1 MRFSNENADR
11 NRLLIILPSLSGGGA
26 EKVGV
31 NIAKGLSD
39 SGWDVTL
46 LIISGKNRDYEYL
59 LDDKTKYI
67 FLNTHLLFSFFK
79 IYKFIK
85 IYKFTKILSF
95 SLEISGIISIYRKMF
110 GLACFLVSRSM
121 SILSKYNENA
131 KFCWKIINK
140 LFLTKYFLQSDI
152 IIAQSKLMKE
162 DLIKNYNHMLK
173 SKVVIINNPSFII
186 EKILNSDTAEKKGSN
201 YILYIDRF
209 SKQKNLLFLL
219 ESYKELIAGKEIN
232 SYLYLVDKGTEL
244 GTILSYIRK
253 YNLDEYVKI
262 FDFNKN
268 VYDYYA
274 NAKVTVLTSFYE
286 GFPNVLLESISTGTP
301 VVAFEKLGGIDEL
314 IVDGLNGFK
323 VKYLDKNDF
332 KEKLLNALNF
342 QWDINKV
349 KLSVKKFSFEKILKE
364 YEDIL
369 KC

>member
-1 MRFSNENADR
+1 MSSLNENR
-11 NRLLIILPSLSGGGA
+11 ILIILPSLSGGGA

-39 SGWDVTL
+39 RGWDVTL

-67 FLNTHLLFSFFK
+67 FLNTYLLFSFVK

-85 IYKFTKILSF
+85 MYKFTKIISF
-95 SLEISGIISIYRKMF
+95 SLEISGYINIYRKI
-110 GLACFLVSRSM
+110 LCLNCFLVSRCIT
-121 SILSKYNENA
+121 ILSKYNQDI
-131 KFCWKIINK
+131 KFYWRIINK
-140 LFLTKYFLQSDI
+140 IFLKKYFLQSDI
-152 IIAQSKLMKE
+152 IVAQSKLMKE
-162 DLIKNYNHMLK
+162 DLIKNYKHMLK
-173 SKVVIINNPSFII
+173 GKVVIINNPIFTKD
-186 EKILNSDTAEKKGSN
+186 KIRNSDTTQKKVSN
-201 YILYIDRF
+201 YILYVGRF

-219 ESYKELIAGKEIN
+219 ESYKELISEKKIN
-232 SYLYLVDKGTEL
+232 CYLYLVGKGDEL
-244 GTILSYIRK
+244 GNILSYIRK
-253 YNLDEYVKI
+253 YSLDNYVKI
-262 FDFNKN
+262 FDFTTN
-268 VYDYYA
+268 VYDYYS

-286 GFPNVLLESISTGTP
+286 GFNNVLLESIAIGTP

-332 KEKLLNALNF
+332 KEKLLNALNY
-342 QWDINKV
+342 QWDINEI
-349 KLSVKKFSFEKILKE
+349 KLSAKKFSFDKILKE